1 MQLNDSR
8 TRAKPSINRTRNGI
22 PPAGLIS
29 FWPFGVL
36 PSRAD

>member
-1 MQLNDSR
+1 MRLSGVGSNQSL
-8 TRAKPSINRTRNGI
+8 NRTRNGM

-36 PSRAD
+36 PSRAG